1 MKADNSIH
9 FACKSLIMGCNEGRS
24 PLPTHQIE
32 ELRKN
37 DIGRAFVEVPGRLI
51 RQNKLGPV
59 RKSPRDGN
67 PLLFPA

>member
-24 PLPTHQIE
+24 PLPAHQIE

-37 DIGRAFVEVPGRLI
+37 DIGRAFIEIPGRLI
-51 RQNKLGPV
+51 RQNKLGPI
-59 RKSPRDGN
+59 RQGPCDGN
-67 PLLFPA
+67 ALLFPT